1 MKYWGLKIG
10 IVSVMFFS
18 IAYVSFAT
26 EKDRPY
32 YEDKGYVLWD
42 IKTTEKVIA
51 LTFDDGPHPTYTPQ
65 ILNVLAKYDAKATFF
80 VIGEHAK
87 KFPAIILREEDEG
100 HEIANHTYT
109 HPYSKT
115 AEVLENE
122 LIKTNEVIY
131 DITGTYPTLYRPVG
145 GSYNDRIINIAV
157 ENGFKVVMWSWHQ
170 DTKDWQR
177 PGVNKIVT
185 TVLSG
190 AKPGDVVLFHDA
202 GGDRSQTVQAL
213 EEILPALKK
222 QGYEF
227 VTISELW
234 NRNGSQVSNQKDDLL
249 K

>member
-10 IVSVMFFS
+10 IVSVLFFS

-42 IKTTEKVIA
+42 IKTEEKIIA
-51 LTFDDGPHPTYTPQ
+51 LTFDDGPHATYTPQ
-65 ILNVLAKYDAKATFF
+65 ILDVLDKYDAKATFF

-87 KFPAIILREEDEG
+87 KFPDIILREKDEG

-115 AEVLENE
+115 AEVLKTE
-122 LIKTNEVIY
+122 LIKTNEAIY
-131 DITGTYPTLYRPVG
+131 DIIGTYPSLYRPVG
-145 GSYNDRIINIAV
+145 GSYNDRIINIAL
-157 ENGFKVVMWSWHQ
+157 ENGFRVVMWSWHQ
-170 DTKDWQR
+170 DTKDWKR
-177 PGVNKIVT
+177 PGVNNIVT

-227 VTISELW
+227 VTVSELW
-234 NRNGSQVSNQKDDLL
+234 DRNGSQVSNQKDNLL